1 MERLMK
7 KKHSLSLATCV
18 VALSIISFSQGAEAN
33 QVKEKK
39 EAVVHKGGM
48 GFEARIGVGYL
59 TGEANEWV
67 YNPQQNRPESKLTWT
82 LDPVLMVG
90 GGITFRPVSWLTL
103 NADVWTIV
111 SDSSVMDDWDWI
123 YESSEPSPEWTDWS
137 HHEETSVEDGLII
150 DLNASIPVYK
160 TPNYTVQGII
170 GYLHDHWSWDAT
182 KGGTYIYSTDASNG
196 KFRDDIGVFPLN
208 GKGITYEQTFDT
220 PYLGIGLG
228 ARFNPITINAKVI
241 GSIFVSAEDYD
252 HHSDKGV
259 KYYGDYS
266 GENMIGL
273 TGEVVYDLTES
284 LSLGA
289 VVNYV
294 HYSTMT
300 GDTVVNDY
308 GDEGTS
314 TNDPDG
320 CGTEL
325 QRTSVNISLAY
336 RF

>member
-1 MERLMK
+1 MKNLMK
-7 KKHSLSLATCV
+7 ENYPLSLAMCII
-18 VALSIISFSQGAEAN
+18 ALGIFSLSQGAEAA

-59 TGEANEWV
+59 QGEANEWV
-67 YNPQQNRPESKLTWT
+67 YDTESGQERPDSKLTWT

-90 GGITFRPVSWLTL
+90 GGITFQPLSWLTL
-103 NADVWTIV
+103 NGDVWTKV
-111 SDSSVMDDWDWI
+111 SDSSVMDDWDWRVGD
-123 YESSEPSPEWTDWS
+123 YPDPNAWTNWS
-137 HHEETSVEDGLII
+137 HHEDTSVEDGLII
-150 DLNASIPVYK
+150 DLNATIPVYK
-160 TPNYTVQGII
+160 TPNLTVQGII

-182 KGGTYIYSTDASNG
+182 KGGTFVYPGDNDE
-196 KFRDDIGVFPLN
+196 FRGDIGTFPLD
-208 GKGITYEQTFDT
+208 GTGITYEHTFDT

-241 GSIFVSAEDYD
+241 GSTFVKAEDYD
-252 HHSDKGV
+252 HHSSKGV

-266 GENMIGL
+266 EETMIGL

-294 HYSTMT
+294 RYSTMT
-300 GDTVVNDY
+300 GDTVIEDY
-308 GDEGTS
+308 GEGSTS
-314 TNDPDG
+314 NDPDG

-325 QRTSVNISLAY
+325 QRTSVNLSLAY